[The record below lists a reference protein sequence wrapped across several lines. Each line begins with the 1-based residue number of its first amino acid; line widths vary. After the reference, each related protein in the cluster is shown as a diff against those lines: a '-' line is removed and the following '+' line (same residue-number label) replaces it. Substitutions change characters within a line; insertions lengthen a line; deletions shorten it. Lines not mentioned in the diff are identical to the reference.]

1 LNSVTIEEC
10 NNTEN
15 IRNKLER
22 NYRIWE
28 AEKMSQSLLA
38 TVSKQLWRS
47 HEQTKR
53 LLSFFVPTSKFA
65 DTVNKEQR
73 EKEQQKLE
81 VKSSDENQQGNAGNT
96 GNTGNTGNAGG
107 DDGKNESTYLIHQKI
122 GLFAGPILFLLMML
136 FFSPEGLSPEGKAVL
151 AITIWVATWWISEA
165 IPIPATSLMP
175 IFLLPLTGAL
185 PSGKV
190 TAAYGDPNVFLFMGG
205 FLIAIAMEKWNLHKR
220 IALTII
226 DLMGTGTKQ
235 IILGFMIATG
245 FLSMWISNTAAVM
258 MMVPIGMAIAYQI
271 GQVLV
276 SSGEATM
283 QDQIYFDKAIIIG
296 IGYSGTIGGLGTLIG
311 TPPLIILAANLDK
324 IFGYQISFAGW
335 MLFAMPI
342 VALLLVGSWLYLV
355 NIAFPMK
362 IKSLP
367 GGKKLIHQEKDKLG
381 KASSEEKRVFAV
393 FCFAAFMWI
402 TRAFFWGPDGLI
414 YTIPNINDTMIA
426 VFAGV
431 LLFLIP
437 AKEKGKFILD
447 WTAAKELPWGI
458 LLLFGGGLAIA
469 SGFQESGLA
478 AWIGSQLNVLEGASM
493 LMMIIV
499 TTILILV
506 LTEFTSNTATA
517 TMILPILAVLALAI
531 NVHPLALMVPAVM
544 AASLAFMMPVGT
556 PPNAIIFSTGKISI
570 GDMMRTGFWV
580 NVVTIIVIVVAV
592 YFYLPVAFDVDL
604 SIFPN
609 EWR

>member
-1 LNSVTIEEC
+1 
-10 NNTEN
+10 
-15 IRNKLER
+15 
-22 NYRIWE
+22 
-28 AEKMSQSLLA
+28 MSQSLLA

-73 EKEQQKLE
+73 EKEEQKLK
-81 VKSSDENQQGNAGNT
+81 VKSTDNNQQQGNT
-96 GNTGNTGNAGG
+96 GG
-107 DDGKNESTYLIHQKI
+107 DGGDKESPYRIHQKI
-122 GLFAGPILFLLMML
+122 GLFAGPLLFLLMML
-136 FFSPEGLSPEGKAVL
+136 FFSPEALSPEGKAVL
-151 AITIWVATWWISEA
+151 AITVWVATWWITEA

-175 IFLLPLTGAL
+175 VFLLPLTGAL

-276 SSGEATM
+276 SSGKATL
-283 QDQIYFDKAIIIG
+283 QDQVHFDKAIIIG

-311 TPPLIILAANLDK
+311 TPPLIILAANLEK
-324 IFGYQISFAGW
+324 IFDYQISFAGW
-335 MLFAMPI
+335 MLYALPI
-342 VALLLVGSWLYLV
+342 VVIMLIGTWLYLV

-362 IKSLP
+362 IKRLP
-367 GGKKLIHQEKDKLG
+367 GGRELIHQEKDKLG
-381 KASSEEKRVFAV
+381 LASPEEKRVFAV

-402 TRAFFWGPDGLI
+402 TRTFFWGPDGLI
-414 YTIPNINDTMIA
+414 FTIPNINDTMIA

-493 LMMIIV
+493 LVMIIV

-517 TMILPILAVLALAI
+517 TMILPILAALALAI

-544 AASLAFMMPVGT
+544 AANCAFMMPVGT
-556 PPNAIIFSTGKISI
+556 PPNAIIFSTGKITI
-570 GDMMRTGFWV
+570 GDMIRTGFWV
-580 NVVTIIVIVVAV
+580 NIVTIIVIVAAV

-604 SIFPN
+604 SIFPT
-609 EWR
+609 EWK